1 VPQSPEQHYAYDF
14 DLSSEFQLVET
25 LAEKITQIIM
35 QEFGVEKVKL
45 TLNKGAAV
53 TGAQGVAH

>member
-1 VPQSPEQHYAYDF
+1 
-14 DLSSEFQLVET
+14 LVET

-53 TGAQGVAH
+53 TGAQGVGVIIERVKTSVG